1 MTQITPELLD
11 EAVVSFAI
19 LTGYLLVLG
28 VGCLIADFVFPHI
41 PCLERYL
48 DSLPDWEG
56 EDEKEED
63 LHERQERDPAVRG
76 CF

>member
-48 DSLPDWEG
+48 DSLPDWED

-63 LHERQERDPAVRG
+63 
-76 CF
+76 